1 MARSEGE
8 DVVPAI
14 EWRGAFESGEVEALH
29 AECFGPSKQSCDWWM
44 RTNKHSLGWVCM
56 RESDKLIGFANVSW
70 DGGVHAFLLDVI
82 VANAFQRR
90 GLATL
95 MVREVVIQSRA
106 AGCEWLH
113 VDFEPHL
120 SGFYLE
126 SCDFA
131 RTSAGIMAL

>member
-1 MARSEGE
+1 MARSEEE
-8 DVVPAI
+8 DTVPAI
-14 EWRGAFESGEVEALH
+14 EWRGTFESGEVEALH

-44 RTNKHSLGWVCM
+44 RVNKLSLGWVCV
-56 RESDKLIGFANVSW
+56 RESERLIGFANVAW

-90 GLATL
+90 GFATF
-95 MVREVVIQSRA
+95 MVREVVNQSRA

-126 SCDFA
+126 SCGFT
-131 RTSAGIMAL
+131 RTSAGVVAL